1 MKTEDWPGEKMWTV
15 RRQRTRENLGLS
27 LARTGQGGWRRTRRK
42 RGHQERQGKRVS
54 GKRCAQTVRRLGKKS
69 FLFDSV

>member
-1 MKTEDWPGEKMWTV
+1 MRMV

-42 RGHQERQGKRVS
+42 RGIKKDKQRESFKQEHVLLCSNGK
-54 GKRCAQTVRRLGKKS
+54 TIGKKIIS
-69 FLFDSV
+69 L